1 MVKMRNKD
9 KHTTDWTTV
18 LQERLRDASLP
29 LEDGWAAGAAG
40 AGAGIEPETLADPAR
55 SGRKTWGRAGNPG
68 ESGSSRQ
75 KSGGSSR
82 KSGFSGS
89 WAPWGW
95 ALAGAAAAI
104 TAVLVLRPAA
114 PSGLRPAAPAGEEP
128 VRLVEAPAAEVRGVG
143 AAQDLAVAQS
153 LTAVAQTPDV
163 TQARIRNTDTN
174 PSTKQTGSKD
184 GAEEKARP
192 STNQA
197 LNMDGTEQTGNPS
210 TNRTGNGDEIPGQAR
225 NDGDA
230 ARSGGDAGRSGG
242 AAARN
247 NGKNSRSGGDAARK
261 DGDAARKGGD
271 ATRNDGDAARSD
283 IAQAGQPVQQQSLEE
298 LTQGDFAT
306 AGEPGAA
313 DVARRRRPVSLRLQA
328 ATPGASLAAGRMFA
342 AGPVVSSDPKSY
354 SDPGYGDSAK
364 PGGNVS
370 QAPSADRAPVF
381 PVSVGIS
388 AAVPLSR
395 RWTLA
400 AGLEYTQRAGAV
412 VQSAAGSS
420 SAQSVTLHYLGVPL
434 DLHCYLNPDDRLRVW
449 LGGGLKAEKAIH
461 VTGSAPL
468 RDPVL
473 CSWNL
478 QAGADLRVL
487 PGVRIYLSPALT
499 RYLNHSAYAVNW
511 DERSNFS
518 LRAGLSFDLK

>member
-1 MVKMRNKD
+1 M
-9 KHTTDWTTV
+9 
-18 LQERLRDASLP
+18 
-29 LEDGWAAGAAG
+29 DGTG
-40 AGAGIEPETLADPAR
+40 
-55 SGRKTWGRAGNPG
+55 
-68 ESGSSRQ
+68 
-75 KSGGSSR
+75 
-82 KSGFSGS
+82 
-89 WAPWGW
+89 
-95 ALAGAAAAI
+95 
-104 TAVLVLRPAA
+104 
-114 PSGLRPAAPAGEEP
+114 
-128 VRLVEAPAAEVRGVG
+128 
-143 AAQDLAVAQS
+143 
-153 LTAVAQTPDV
+153 
-163 TQARIRNTDTN
+163 
-174 PSTKQTGSKD
+174 QTGI
-184 GAEEKARP
+184 P
-192 STNQA
+192 STN
-197 LNMDGTEQTGNPS
+197 GTGSGE
-210 TNRTGNGDEIPGQAR
+210 EIPDQVR

-230 ARSGGDAGRSGG
+230 GLSGG
-242 AAARN
+242 N
-247 NGKNSRSGGDAARK
+247 AARK
-261 DGDAARKGGD
+261 VGD
-271 ATRNDGDAARSD
+271 ATRNDGDAGRSD
-283 IAQAGQPVQQQSLEE
+283 IAQAGQPVRQQSLEE

-328 ATPGASLAAGRMFA
+328 ATPGASLAAGGMFA
-342 AGPVVSSDPKSY
+342 IGPVAYSDQLSYDSPEYGKATTPGSY
-354 SDPGYGDSAK
+354 SPD
-364 PGGNVS
+364 
-370 QAPSADRAPVF
+370 QAPTADRAPVF

-449 LGGGLKAEKAIH
+449 LGGLKAEKAIH
-461 VTGSAPL
+461 VTGAAPL

-499 RYLNHSAYAVNW
+499 RYLNHSAYAVSW

>member
-1 MVKMRNKD
+1 M
-9 KHTTDWTTV
+9 
-18 LQERLRDASLP
+18 
-29 LEDGWAAGAAG
+29 
-40 AGAGIEPETLADPAR
+40 
-55 SGRKTWGRAGNPG
+55 
-68 ESGSSRQ
+68 
-75 KSGGSSR
+75 
-82 KSGFSGS
+82 
-89 WAPWGW
+89 
-95 ALAGAAAAI
+95 
-104 TAVLVLRPAA
+104 
-114 PSGLRPAAPAGEEP
+114 
-128 VRLVEAPAAEVRGVG
+128 
-143 AAQDLAVAQS
+143 
-153 LTAVAQTPDV
+153 
-163 TQARIRNTDTN
+163 
-174 PSTKQTGSKD
+174 
-184 GAEEKARP
+184 
-192 STNQA
+192 
-197 LNMDGTEQTGNPS
+197 
-210 TNRTGNGDEIPGQAR
+210 
-225 NDGDA
+225 
-230 ARSGGDAGRSGG
+230 
-242 AAARN
+242 
-247 NGKNSRSGGDAARK
+247 
-261 DGDAARKGGD
+261 
-271 ATRNDGDAARSD
+271 
-283 IAQAGQPVQQQSLEE
+283 
-298 LTQGDFAT
+298 TQGDFAT

-499 RYLNHSAYAVNW
+499 RYLNHSAYAVSW

>member
-1 MVKMRNKD
+1 M
-9 KHTTDWTTV
+9 
-18 LQERLRDASLP
+18 
-29 LEDGWAAGAAG
+29 DGTG
-40 AGAGIEPETLADPAR
+40 
-55 SGRKTWGRAGNPG
+55 
-68 ESGSSRQ
+68 
-75 KSGGSSR
+75 
-82 KSGFSGS
+82 
-89 WAPWGW
+89 
-95 ALAGAAAAI
+95 
-104 TAVLVLRPAA
+104 
-114 PSGLRPAAPAGEEP
+114 
-128 VRLVEAPAAEVRGVG
+128 
-143 AAQDLAVAQS
+143 
-153 LTAVAQTPDV
+153 
-163 TQARIRNTDTN
+163 
-174 PSTKQTGSKD
+174 QTGI
-184 GAEEKARP
+184 P
-192 STNQA
+192 STN
-197 LNMDGTEQTGNPS
+197 GTGNAEESP
-210 TNRTGNGDEIPGQAR
+210 NQVR
-225 NDGDA
+225 NDGDV
-230 ARSGGDAGRSGG
+230 
-242 AAARN
+242 
-247 NGKNSRSGGDAARK
+247 
-261 DGDAARKGGD
+261 
-271 ATRNDGDAARSD
+271 ARSD
-283 IAQAGQPVQQQSLEE
+283 ITQAGQPVRQQSLEE

-328 ATPGASLAAGRMFA
+328 ATPGASLAAGGMFA
-342 AGPVVSSDPKSY
+342 AGPVAY
-354 SDPGYGDSAK
+354 SDPLSLDNPEYGKTVK
-364 PGGNVS
+364 PGS
-370 QAPSADRAPVF
+370 YSSDQAPSADRAPVF

-461 VTGSAPL
+461 VTGAAPL

-499 RYLNHSAYAVNW
+499 RYLNHSAYAVSW

>member
-1 MVKMRNKD
+1 M
-9 KHTTDWTTV
+9 
-18 LQERLRDASLP
+18 
-29 LEDGWAAGAAG
+29 DGTG
-40 AGAGIEPETLADPAR
+40 
-55 SGRKTWGRAGNPG
+55 
-68 ESGSSRQ
+68 
-75 KSGGSSR
+75 
-82 KSGFSGS
+82 
-89 WAPWGW
+89 
-95 ALAGAAAAI
+95 
-104 TAVLVLRPAA
+104 
-114 PSGLRPAAPAGEEP
+114 
-128 VRLVEAPAAEVRGVG
+128 
-143 AAQDLAVAQS
+143 
-153 LTAVAQTPDV
+153 
-163 TQARIRNTDTN
+163 
-174 PSTKQTGSKD
+174 QTGI
-184 GAEEKARP
+184 P
-192 STNQA
+192 STN
-197 LNMDGTEQTGNPS
+197 GTGSGEESPDQV
-210 TNRTGNGDEIPGQAR
+210 R

-230 ARSGGDAGRSGG
+230 GLSG
-242 AAARN
+242 
-247 NGKNSRSGGDAARK
+247 
-261 DGDAARKGGD
+261 GDAARKGGD
-271 ATRNDGDAARSD
+271 VARNDGDAARSD
-283 IAQAGQPVQQQSLEE
+283 IAQAGQPVRQQSLEE

-306 AGEPGAA
+306 AGETELA

-328 ATPGASLAAGRMFA
+328 ATPGASLAAGGMFA
-342 AGPVVSSDPKSY
+342 TGPVAYSDQLSYDSPEYGKATTPGSY
-354 SDPGYGDSAK
+354 SPD
-364 PGGNVS
+364 
-370 QAPSADRAPVF
+370 QAPTADRAPVF

-461 VTGSAPL
+461 VTGAAPL

-499 RYLNHSAYAVNW
+499 RYLNHSAYAVSW

>member
-29 LEDGWAAGAAG
+29 LEDGWAAGAV
-40 AGAGIEPETLADPAR
+40 
-55 SGRKTWGRAGNPG
+55 
-68 ESGSSRQ
+68 
-75 KSGGSSR
+75 SR

-95 ALAGAAAAI
+95 ALAGAAAALA
-104 TAVLVLRPAA
+104 AVLVLRPAA
-114 PSGLRPAAPAGEEP
+114 PSGEEP
-128 VRLVEAPAAEVRGVG
+128 VRLVEAPAAEVRDGG
-143 AAQDLAVAQS
+143 AAQDLAVAQVLS
-153 LTAVAQTPDV
+153 AVAQTPDV
-163 TQARIRNTDTN
+163 TQARVRRGGPN
-174 PSTKQTGSKD
+174 PSTKQAGNKD
-184 GAEEKARP
+184 GVEKEAHP

-197 LNMDGTEQTGNPS
+197 RNMDGTGQTGIPS
-210 TNRTGNGDEIPGQAR
+210 TNGTGNAEESPNQVR
-225 NDGDA
+225 NDGDV
-230 ARSGGDAGRSGG
+230 
-242 AAARN
+242 
-247 NGKNSRSGGDAARK
+247 
-261 DGDAARKGGD
+261 
-271 ATRNDGDAARSD
+271 ARSD
-283 IAQAGQPVQQQSLEE
+283 ITQAGQPVRQQSLEE

-328 ATPGASLAAGRMFA
+328 ATPGASLAAGGMFA
-342 AGPVVSSDPKSY
+342 AGPVAY
-354 SDPGYGDSAK
+354 SDPLSLDNPEYGKTVK
-364 PGGNVS
+364 PGS
-370 QAPSADRAPVF
+370 YSSDQAPSADRAPVF

-461 VTGSAPL
+461 VTGAAPL

-499 RYLNHSAYAVNW
+499 RYLNHSAYAVSW

>member
-95 ALAGAAAAI
+95 ALAGAAAALA
-104 TAVLVLRPAA
+104 AVLVLRPAA

-128 VRLVEAPAAEVRGVG
+128 VRLVEAPAAEVRDGG
-143 AAQDLAVAQS
+143 AAQDLAVAQVLS
-153 LTAVAQTPDV
+153 AVAQTPDV
-163 TQARIRNTDTN
+163 TQARVRRGGPN
-174 PSTKQTGSKD
+174 PSTKQAGNKD
-184 GAEEKARP
+184 GVEKEAHP

-197 LNMDGTEQTGNPS
+197 RNMDGTGQTGIPS
-210 TNRTGNGDEIPGQAR
+210 TNGTGNAEESPNQVR
-225 NDGDA
+225 NDGDV
-230 ARSGGDAGRSGG
+230 
-242 AAARN
+242 
-247 NGKNSRSGGDAARK
+247 
-261 DGDAARKGGD
+261 
-271 ATRNDGDAARSD
+271 ARSD
-283 IAQAGQPVQQQSLEE
+283 ITQAGQPVRQQSLEE

-328 ATPGASLAAGRMFA
+328 ATPGASLAAGGMFA
-342 AGPVVSSDPKSY
+342 AGPVAY
-354 SDPGYGDSAK
+354 SDPLSLDNPEYGKTVK
-364 PGGNVS
+364 PGS
-370 QAPSADRAPVF
+370 YSSDQAPSADRAPVF

-461 VTGSAPL
+461 VTGAAPL

-499 RYLNHSAYAVNW
+499 RYLNHSAYAVSW

>member
-89 WAPWGW
+89 WVPWGW
-95 ALAGAAAAI
+95 ALAGAAAALA
-104 TAVLVLRPAA
+104 AVLVLRPAA

-128 VRLVEAPAAEVRGVG
+128 VRLVEAPAAEVRGGG
-143 AAQDLAVAQS
+143 AAQDLAVAQVLS
-153 LTAVAQTPDV
+153 AVAQTPDV
-163 TQARIRNTDTN
+163 TQARIRRGGPN
-174 PSTKQTGSKD
+174 PSTKQAGNKD
-184 GAEEKARP
+184 GVEKEAHP

-197 LNMDGTEQTGNPS
+197 WNMDGTGQTGIPS
-210 TNRTGNGDEIPGQAR
+210 TNGTG
-225 NDGDA
+225 
-230 ARSGGDAGRSGG
+230 SGEESPD
-242 AAARN
+242 
-247 NGKNSRSGGDAARK
+247 RK
-261 DGDAARKGGD
+261 
-271 ATRNDGDAARSD
+271 DGDAARSD
-283 IAQAGQPVQQQSLEE
+283 IAQAGQPVRQQSLEE

-306 AGEPGAA
+306 AGETELA
-313 DVARRRRPVSLRLQA
+313 DASRRRRPVSLRLQA
-328 ATPGASLAAGRMFA
+328 ATPGASLAAGGMFA
-342 AGPVVSSDPKSY
+342 TGPVAYSDQLSYDSPEYGKATTPGSY
-354 SDPGYGDSAK
+354 SPD
-364 PGGNVS
+364 
-370 QAPSADRAPVF
+370 QAPTADRAPVF

-461 VTGSAPL
+461 VTGAAPL

-499 RYLNHSAYAVNW
+499 RYLNHSAYAVSW

>member
-29 LEDGWAAGAAG
+29 LEDGWAAGAV
-40 AGAGIEPETLADPAR
+40 
-55 SGRKTWGRAGNPG
+55 
-68 ESGSSRQ
+68 
-75 KSGGSSR
+75 SR

-95 ALAGAAAAI
+95 ALAGAAAALA
-104 TAVLVLRPAA
+104 AVLVLRPAA
-114 PSGLRPAAPAGEEP
+114 PSGEEP
-128 VRLVEAPAAEVRGVG
+128 VRLVEAPAAEVRDGG
-143 AAQDLAVAQS
+143 AAQDLAVAQVLS
-153 LTAVAQTPDV
+153 AVAQTPDV
-163 TQARIRNTDTN
+163 TQARVRRGGPN
-174 PSTKQTGSKD
+174 PSTKQAGNKD
-184 GAEEKARP
+184 GVEKEAHP
-192 STNQA
+192 STKQA
-197 LNMDGTEQTGNPS
+197 WNMDGTGQTCIPS
-210 TNRTGNGDEIPGQAR
+210 TNGTGSGEEIPDQVR

-230 ARSGGDAGRSGG
+230 GLSGGNAV
-242 AAARN
+242 
-247 NGKNSRSGGDAARK
+247 
-261 DGDAARKGGD
+261 RKGGD
-271 ATRNDGDAARSD
+271 AAWNDGDAGRSD
-283 IAQAGQPVQQQSLEE
+283 IAQAGQPVRQQSLEE

-328 ATPGASLAAGRMFA
+328 ATPGASLAAGGMFS
-342 AGPVVSSDPKSY
+342 AGPVAYSDPKSY

-461 VTGSAPL
+461 VTGAAPL

-499 RYLNHSAYAVNW
+499 RYLNHSAYAVSW

>member
-18 LQERLRDASLP
+18 LQECLRDASLP

-55 SGRKTWGRAGNPG
+55 SGRNTWGQAGNPG
-68 ESGSSRQ
+68 ESSSSRQ

-82 KSGFSGS
+82 KNGFSGS

-95 ALAGAAAAI
+95 ALAGAAAALA
-104 TAVLVLRPAA
+104 AVLVLRPAA

-128 VRLVEAPAAEVRGVG
+128 VRLVEAPAAEVRDGG
-143 AAQDLAVAQS
+143 AAQDLAVAQVLS
-153 LTAVAQTPDV
+153 AVAQTPDV
-163 TQARIRNTDTN
+163 TQARIRRGGLN
-174 PSTKQTGSKD
+174 PSTKQAGNKD
-184 GAEEKARP
+184 GVEKEAQP

-197 LNMDGTEQTGNPS
+197 WNMDGTGQTGIPS
-210 TNRTGNGDEIPGQAR
+210 TNGTGSGEEIPDQVR

-230 ARSGGDAGRSGG
+230 GLSGG
-242 AAARN
+242 N
-247 NGKNSRSGGDAARK
+247 
-261 DGDAARKGGD
+261 AARKGGD
-271 ATRNDGDAARSD
+271 DTQNDGDAGRSD
-283 IAQAGQPVQQQSLEE
+283 ITQAGQPVRQQSLEE

-313 DVARRRRPVSLRLQA
+313 DASRRRRPVSLRLQA
-328 ATPGASLAAGRMFA
+328 ATPGASLAAGGMFA
-342 AGPVVSSDPKSY
+342 TGPVAYSDQLSYDSPEYGKATTPGSYSSD
-354 SDPGYGDSAK
+354 
-364 PGGNVS
+364 
-370 QAPSADRAPVF
+370 QAPTADRAPVF

-461 VTGSAPL
+461 VTGAAPL

-499 RYLNHSAYAVNW
+499 RYLNHSAYAVSW

>member
-95 ALAGAAAAI
+95 ALAGAAAALA
-104 TAVLVLRPAA
+104 AVLVLRPAA

-128 VRLVEAPAAEVRGVG
+128 VRLVEAPAAEVRDGG
-143 AAQDLAVAQS
+143 TAQDLAVAQVLS
-153 LTAVAQTPDV
+153 AVAQTPDV
-163 TQARIRNTDTN
+163 TQARIRRGGPN
-174 PSTKQTGSKD
+174 PSTKQAGNKD
-184 GAEEKARP
+184 GVEAW
-192 STNQA
+192 
-197 LNMDGTEQTGNPS
+197 NMDGTGQTGIPS
-210 TNRTGNGDEIPGQAR
+210 TNGTGSGEEIPDQVR

-230 ARSGGDAGRSGG
+230 GLSGG
-242 AAARN
+242 N
-247 NGKNSRSGGDAARK
+247 
-261 DGDAARKGGD
+261 AARKGGD
-271 ATRNDGDAARSD
+271 ATRNDGDAGRSD
-283 IAQAGQPVQQQSLEE
+283 ITLAGQPVRQQSLEE

-306 AGEPGAA
+306 AGETELA
-313 DVARRRRPVSLRLQA
+313 DASRRRRPVSLRLQA
-328 ATPGASLAAGRMFA
+328 ATPGASLAAGGMFA
-342 AGPVVSSDPKSY
+342 TGPVAYSDQLSYDSPEYGKATTPGSY
-354 SDPGYGDSAK
+354 SPD
-364 PGGNVS
+364 
-370 QAPSADRAPVF
+370 QAPTADRAPAF

-434 DLHCYLNPDDRLRVW
+434 ELHCYLNPDDRLRVW

-461 VTGSAPL
+461 VTGAAPL

-499 RYLNHSAYAVNW
+499 RYLNHSAYAVSW